1 MSKKIIDA
9 FTEKLKEREDIH
21 DEMSQRIIY
30 MIASSGTKM
39 YKELNLF
46 LENLCGSG
54 YEKLMESSENNN
66 TNLSEEILNRI
77 EDPLTSKGYFKKV
90 KTEGTQPRDKAA
102 MNLSMILTGTTMDDL
117 VLECTPIPS
126 ILKDKDTHLNTPSP
140 SM

>member
-1 MSKKIIDA
+1 VSKKIIDA

-66 TNLSEEILNRI
+66 TNLSEEILRRV
-77 EDPLTSKGYFKKV
+77 EDPLIPEGWFKKV
-90 KTEGTQPRDKAA
+90 KSGGTQPRDKAA
-102 MNLSMILTGTTMDDL
+102 MNLSMILTGTTMDEL

-126 ILKDKDTHLNTPSP
+126 VLEKEEVKNTTS
-140 SM
+140 SISL